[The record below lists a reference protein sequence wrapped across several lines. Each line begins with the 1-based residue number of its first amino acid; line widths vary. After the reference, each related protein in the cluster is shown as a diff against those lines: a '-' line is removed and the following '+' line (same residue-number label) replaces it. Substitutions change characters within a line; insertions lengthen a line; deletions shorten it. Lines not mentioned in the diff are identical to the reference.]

1 MKKKF
6 LGLLTTSAIACFL
19 AHGVTY
25 MHVEKNNGTVD
36 SYDVEEVSKVTYSEE
51 LSSDTASGEPD
62 VPSYARTRRTA
73 PRTSSGNEKDGHEYV
88 DLGLPSGLLWAT
100 CNVGATRPTEAGDY
114 FAWGE
119 TATKEHYD
127 LDNYKWMDEATED
140 VLKYCIDKKFGT
152 VDGKEELDSEDDAAV
167 ANWGGEWRMPTDD
180 EMKEMVDGCYWE
192 WTDNFEGSGMAG
204 RVGISKKNGNAIFL
218 PAAGQNGDNVGKR
231 GYYLTSSLCPT
242 MNDQATC
249 VYNWDISFDK
259 NVATFRYYGSSVRA
273 VNGKKILA
281 DGVSVSGKIGD
292 YWYVDL
298 GLPSGMKWATYNLGA
313 SDPTEI
319 GSLYAWGEIEP
330 KTEGTWKN
338 YKWSTIVEVMDAN
351 GKTKEKHILTKYS
364 SDDQKTLLS
373 EEDDAAATLCG
384 ETWRMPT
391 AEDAKEL
398 INGCVWK
405 WVDNFNGKNVSGYFG
420 KSKKNG
426 NTIFFSSG
434 EGEWMFYW
442 LSTLTCSKRE
452 PWYLEFLGRQSDY
465 LDFPDELTVSHE
477 YGINVY
483 YNERILTCPIRAVSG
498 EINKYGVFFY
508 TEDGTLIEHKVVNHG
523 EAATGVYPPEK
534 DGYVAGWKDSSF
546 MNVTENLRIYAK
558 YEPLGNVQN
567 GVSVTGMFGD
577 YSYVDLGLSVRWA
590 TCNVGATKPTEK
602 GSYFAWGETTPK
614 EIYDMSTYRWGDAT
628 AKKYTKYCVNA
639 EFGTVVDGVTEL
651 EPQDDAAS
659 VICGDAWRM
668 PTEKEFK
675 ELWLGCS
682 WKWTTDFNGSGE
694 SGLVGTSKING
705 KIIFLPYAATLVGD
719 KYGTTCSYSTSSLF
733 SLPDNGRDVSAFYF
747 WENYLGRVNGATREC
762 GRPVRG
768 VIEKRKEFGTSISG
782 EENGYSYVDLG
793 LPSGLKWATCNVGAS
808 RPYEYGGYYAWG
820 EVTTKD
826 ACSYNNYKYVYE
838 YHRIA
843 FDRKNYLLGLGC
855 PEKDIYEVSVLKEGE
870 DVASAV
876 YGGEWRMPT
885 EADRR
890 ELEEGCEWI
899 WTDNFNS
906 TGIKG
911 VLGKSKTNSNTIFI
925 PAAGLKYDSNT
936 MNLNVECVFWTA
948 SLSCYS
954 YESFSCFSFTNEG
967 DGIKFS
973 IPFVGMP
980 VRAVIK

>member
-51 LSSDTASGEPD
+51 LSSDTASGESD

-152 VDGKEELDSEDDAAV
+152 VDGKDELDSEDDAAV

-231 GYYLTSSLCPT
+231 GYYLTSSLCPI

-249 VYNWDISFDK
+249 VYNWDIMFDK
-259 NVATFRYYGSSVRA
+259 NVATLRYYGSSVRA

-281 DGVSVSGKIGD
+281 DGVSVSGKIGE

-338 YKWSTIVEVMDAN
+338 YKWSTIVEVMDAK
-351 GKTKEKHILTKYS
+351 GKTKEKHILIKYS

-373 EEDDAAATLCG
+373 AEDDAAVTLCG

-391 AEDAKEL
+391 AEDTKEL
-398 INGCVWK
+398 IDGCVWK

-434 EGEWMFYW
+434 EGGWMCYW
-442 LSTLTCSKRE
+442 LSTLTCSKIE
-452 PWYLEFLGRQSDY
+452 PSYLESLGRQSDY
-465 LDFPDELTVSHE
+465 LDFPDMLSGSHE

-498 EINKYGVFFY
+498 EINKYGVYFY

-558 YEPLGNVQN
+558 YEPLEDVQN

-694 SGLVGTSKING
+694 AGLVGTSKING

-768 VIEKRKEFGTSISG
+768 VIEKRQEFGTSISG
-782 EENGYSYVDLG
+782 KENGITYVDLG

-808 RPYEYGGYYAWG
+808 KPYEYGGYYAWG

-826 ACSYNNYKYVYE
+826 AYSYKNYKYGDLNFLT
-838 YHRIA
+838 I
-843 FDRKNYLLGLGC
+843 DRRNYLNSIGC

-870 DVASAV
+870 DIASIA

-890 ELEEGCEWI
+890 ELMEGCEWT

-925 PAAGLKYDSNT
+925 PAAGYKYDSYT
-936 MNLNVECVFWTA
+936 RELNVECDFWTA

-954 YESFSCFSFTNEG
+954 HEAFSCFSFTNKG
-967 DGIKFS
+967 DGVKFS